1 MPSAREDY
9 LVRMI
14 AQAAAAIRRL
24 RERLAGGGSADEVV
38 RDAGAAIGELLGP
51 QRPMLD
57 LLDPR
62 SATSLL
68 GNDERVGHWI
78 AFIRLQ
84 ADAERLSGSESRAM
98 QLERRANALELALS
112 QSLQE
117 LKQ

>member
-9 LVRMI
+9 LLRMI

-24 RERLAGGGSADEVV
+24 RERLAGGSADEVV

-68 GNDERVGHWI
+68 GNGERVGHWI